1 MYTDVKLY
9 HIVAHEAS
17 RGIGIG
23 NRLPWHINAD
33 LKRFKALTNHGVI
46 IMGRTTF
53 VSLGSKPLP
62 NRLNIVI
69 TSDINSVEHQPQVVR
84 FNDIQRAITY
94 AKLYASFKNLDKV
107 WIIGG
112 ETIYRQTAGLVDGI
126 ELTYILQEVAGVD
139 TFYPVITDD
148 FKLTKSE
155 PFVRDKKSGLDYT
168 FLTYQ
173 RQEE

>member
-9 HIVAHEAS
+9 HITAHDAA

-23 NRLPWHINAD
+23 NTLPWHISAD
-33 LKRFKALTNHGVI
+33 LKRFKELTRHGVV

-53 VSLGSKPLP
+53 LSLASKPLS

-69 TSDINSVEHQPQVVR
+69 TSDIKSVEHQPGVVR
-84 FNDIQRAITY
+84 FNDIKKAITY
-94 AKLYASFKNLDKV
+94 AKLYASFRNLDKV

-112 ETIYRQTAGLVDGI
+112 ETIYRQTMDLIDGI
-126 ELTYILQEVAGVD
+126 ELTYILQEVEGVD
-139 TFYPVITDD
+139 AFYPAITED
-148 FKLTKSE
+148 FKLINSQ
-155 PFVRDKKSGLDYT
+155 PVVYDNVSGLDYA

-173 RQEE
+173 KEN